1 MGNDRGVD
9 SVRPDQDYTGKRI
22 VDKTILAMTGR
33 RFRILAFVMIG
44 AGISIIGLAAASSVL
59 FTQTFPA
66 VSSAPPGSMAASC
79 SSLQSWGG
87 PVPSGGGSVLFNCTG
102 RTGAFVVSN
111 PPVRATPSFTLP
123 TNATDLYVLP
133 ALPVGPGGVC
143 SSYQGAI
150 ALTSGSPVTLAT
162 SGNWDYCVD
171 ATGSLTGFS
180 VSWSS

>member
-1 MGNDRGVD
+1 MDC
-9 SVRPDQDYTGKRI
+9 VRPDQDYTGDRLT
-22 VDKTILAMTGR
+22 VQTTLGMTGR

-44 AGISIIGLAAASSVL
+44 LGVSMIGLAAASSVL

-66 VSSAPPGSMAASC
+66 VPSAPVGSIVASC

-102 RTGAFVVSN
+102 HTGAFVVSN
-111 PPVRATPSFTLP
+111 PPVDATPSFTLP

-133 ALPVGPGGVC
+133 ALPVGPGGAC
-143 SSYQGAI
+143 STYQGAI
-150 ALTSGSPVTLAT
+150 ALTSGSSATLAT

-180 VSWSS
+180 ISWSS